1 MSPRPE
7 PEVRQ
12 ALKDRVAA
20 ALIARDQAKEKAE
33 RTFWMSIAAELDTGY
48 FGAQA
53 DIAEALDYTRDYIRK
68 SVQRYAPPTK
78 KTSAK
83 KQPPTTK

>member
-7 PEVRQ
+7 PEVRK

-20 ALIARDQAKEKAE
+20 ALIIRDVAKEEAE
-33 RTFWMSIAAELDTGY
+33 RTFWTGIAAELDTGY

-53 DIAEALDYTRDYIRK
+53 DIAEALDLTRDYIRK
-68 SVQRYAPPTK
+68 SVQRYAPPVK
-78 KTSAK
+78 KTTAK
-83 KQPPTTK
+83 KQPPATK

>member
-7 PEVRQ
+7 PEVRK

-20 ALIARDQAKEKAE
+20 ALITRDAAKEKAE
-33 RTFWMSIAAELDTGY
+33 RTFWTTIAAELDTGY

-53 DIAEALDYTRDYIRK
+53 DIAEALDFTRDYVRK
-68 SVQRYAPPTK
+68 SVQRWAPQPAK
-78 KTSAK
+78 EQPPAK
-83 KQPPTTK
+83 K